1 MNPMHKVSAA
11 VLIAAISVL
20 PASGVFAAQ
29 AAAVKVAPQASAM
42 AVTAAQAPAKIVPP
56 HATTTP
62 VAATTEVA
70 PAGMLKGMI
79 GKWNKSELAHLARVK
94 SVQVFDAKSVY
105 TPADLKIIEDARAAN
120 ATNLGKFHAAINADG
135 RLKARLAKNKIDV
148 NSIIGVSV
156 NKDAAKIYLG

>member
-20 PASGVFAAQ
+20 PASGAFAAQ
-29 AAAVKVAPQASAM
+29 AAAVKVAPPASAM
-42 AVTAAQAPAKIVPP
+42 AVQSPAKIAAPS
-56 HATTTP
+56 AMATP
-62 VAATTEVA
+62 VAATTDVA

-94 SVQVFDAKSVY
+94 SVQVFDSKSVY

-120 ATNLGKFHAAINADG
+120 ATDLGKFHAAINADS